1 MQLVYALPGGSLD
14 APYATALQ
22 RKRKRV
28 HENEPDL
35 HVFVESALKHLASLP
50 LPPARAAPPVVDGT
64 TDLGAAVAAATAA
77 PRRRDGADGELE
89 AGGDLALSDV
99 SDRVV
104 SSAAG
109 AAFAVGAAPCAL
121 PPRSATLLA
130 AADRWARP
138 LLRRGRRYDVVTA
151 DPPWPSRSA
160 RRKGAYAAGW
170 DAWRRP
176 LRRFPLPRLASE
188 RGAVV
193 AVWVT
198 NDAKVADFV
207 RRDLFPKWKVEYVAT
222 WYWLKVTAS
231 GAPVLPVD
239 AASER
244 KPWEPL
250 LVGVVNGRGEARDR
264 ETLAGAA
271 ARLEAGDAAARD
283 AWRGAGDDMGPV
295 ALPGALAFA
304 APPAAHSAKPRL
316 DALFAACFGGA
327 AALDGLELFG
337 RAAHEGWT
345 TAGDQALPLAD
356 G

>member
-1 MQLVYALPGGSLD
+1 MFSIMVDGGS
-14 APYATALQ
+14 
-22 RKRKRV
+22 
-28 HENEPDL
+28 
-35 HVFVESALKHLASLP
+35 
-50 LPPARAAPPVVDGT
+50 
-64 TDLGAAVAAATAA
+64 DLGAAVAAATAA

-89 AGGDLALSDV
+89 AGGDLAVRRFGPPPRRRPAPL
-99 SDRVV
+99 RRRR
-104 SSAAG
+104 G
-109 AAFAVGAAPCAL
+109 ACAL

-151 DPPWPSRSA
+151 TTPPTRRVAASA

-239 AASER
+239 AAAER

-250 LVGVVNGRGEARDR
+250 LVGVVNGAGEARP
-264 ETLAGAA
+264 
-271 ARLEAGDAAARD
+271 RD
-283 AWRGAGDDMGPV
+283 AGRGAPRGRRRGGARRLARRRRPV
-295 ALPGALAFA
+295 ALPAALAFA
-304 APPAAHSAKPRL
+304 SPPAAHSAKPLAR
-316 DALFAACFGGA
+316 FAACFGGA
-327 AALDGLELFG
+327 AASTARPLPRAHGLDRRRRPG
-337 RAAHEGWT
+337 AASSGQSSGQVIRLQV
-345 TAGDQALPLAD
+345 AVQRLA
-356 G
+356 